1 MQNIEKKLEN
11 IFEVVFDLKKNKIKK
26 SKFSN
31 TKKWDSI
38 NHLNLILA
46 LESNFKIKISPEIS
60 IKLLSYSNVFNFLK
74 KNINKK

>member
-26 SKFSN
+26 SNFSN

>member
-26 SKFSN
+26 SNFSN

-38 NHLNLILA
+38 NHLNLIPA